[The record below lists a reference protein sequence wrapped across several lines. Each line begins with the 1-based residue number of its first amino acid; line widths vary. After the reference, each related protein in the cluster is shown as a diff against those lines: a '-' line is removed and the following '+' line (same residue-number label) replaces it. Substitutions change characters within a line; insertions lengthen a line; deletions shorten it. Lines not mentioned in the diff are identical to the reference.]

1 MKIKKLAGDE
11 FMANCYIIWDESTAR
26 ALVIDPGIEVEKI
39 VGAIKKERLDLQGII
54 DTHAHID
61 HILANDFLREI
72 TGVSLFI
79 HPAEV
84 SSLSN
89 PELNLSWMTGKKQTF
104 RDPDCLIEDGE
115 EMEVGRIRL
124 KILHTPGH
132 TPGSICLFADGCLLS
147 GDTVFAGSVGRCDFP
162 GGDFQKLED
171 SIKKILISIP
181 DETQVFPGHGPETT
195 LRAEKKFNP
204 FFRRIV
210 R

>member
-61 HILANDFLREI
+61 HILANDSLREI

-89 PELNLSWMTGKKQTF
+89 PELNLSGMIGKKQTF
-104 RDPDCLIEDGE
+104 RDPDGLIEDGE
-115 EMEVGRIRL
+115 EMEIGRIRL

-181 DETQVFPGHGPETT
+181 DETQFFPGHGPETT
-195 LRAEKKFNP
+195 LRAEKRFNP